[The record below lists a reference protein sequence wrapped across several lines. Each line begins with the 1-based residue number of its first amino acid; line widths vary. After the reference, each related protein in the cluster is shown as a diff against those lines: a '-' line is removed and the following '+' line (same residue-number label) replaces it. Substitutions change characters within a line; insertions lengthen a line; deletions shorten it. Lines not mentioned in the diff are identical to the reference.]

1 MPLVLHGE
9 WLSLS
14 PSPAVFVSHQGALD
28 LNSHPSQVLVH
39 FLPNLS
45 LIQPLLLDGLLV
57 ILSRWL
63 KNATQDGR
71 REVDHFLSFIFPI
84 TK

>member
-14 PSPAVFVSHQGALD
+14 PGPLVFVSHQGALD
-28 LNSHPSQVLVH
+28 LNSHPPQVLVH

-45 LIQPLLLDGLLV
+45 LILPLLLDGLLV
-57 ILSRWL
+57 ILSHSL
-63 KNATQDGR
+63 KNATQDGH
-71 REVDHFLSFIFPI
+71 REVGHFLSFIFPI